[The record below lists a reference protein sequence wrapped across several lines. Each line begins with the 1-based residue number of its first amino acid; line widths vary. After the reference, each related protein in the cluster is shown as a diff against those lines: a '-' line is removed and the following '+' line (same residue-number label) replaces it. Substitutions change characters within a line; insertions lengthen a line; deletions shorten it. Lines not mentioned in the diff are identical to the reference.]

1 MSRYQEIKL
10 KIRNK
15 YDSLPKNQKIIA
27 DYFIENF
34 DKIPFLSVLEISE
47 ATTRSVASIVRF
59 SQRIGF
65 SGYQELK
72 VSIGSELQ
80 SHIAKKEIFSLS
92 DEEKIKSDT
101 LTSVANLDI
110 NNINE
115 TLNLI
120 DRTNFRKTVK
130 MILKAERVFTFGLG
144 ISFLQSEI
152 LAYQLTQVAVNSYN
166 LLHNQASFQEQ
177 ILYLNKQDL
186 LIAFSFPPYSKE
198 TIDAAKFA
206 KQRGIKVISITNK
219 DSAPINLYTQSQLIV
234 KSDNMLFTNSF
245 AAISVLINALA
256 TETAFFNRE
265 NAKNML
271 NEINKIFREE
281 EATE

>member
-1 MSRYQEIKL
+1 MSRYKEIKF
-10 KIRNK
+10 KIRDK

-80 SHIAKKEIFSLS
+80 NHIAKKEIFSLT

-110 NNINE
+110 TNINE

-120 DRTNFRKTVK
+120 DRKSFRKTVK
-130 MILKAERVFTFGLG
+130 MILNSDRVYTFGLG
-144 ISFLQSEI
+144 ISFLQSQI
-152 LAYQLTQVAVNSYN
+152 LAYQLTQVAVNSNN
-166 LLHNQASFQEQ
+166 LLHNQASFKEQ
-177 ILYLNKQDL
+177 ILYLKKNDL

-198 TIDAAKFA
+198 TIETAKFA
-206 KQRGIKVISITNK
+206 KQKGLKVISITNK
-219 DSAPINLYTQSQLIV
+219 DSAPINKFTDSQLIV

-265 NAKNML
+265 KANKML
-271 NEINKIFREE
+271 NEINKIFSEDE
-281 EATE
+281 VT